1 MSLQEH
7 FIMKRNLTKI
17 KTTCRSLTGENLRV
31 ILLDT
36 DTDVL
41 VVPGVTRGH
50 VLADYRVH
58 KTPEGQ
64 EWKVPLLVSLLQ
76 IRDDTWSVHFDE
88 ETGQFSDDEISEL
101 INNVCTS

>member
-1 MSLQEH
+1 MSLLN
-7 FIMKRNLTKI
+7 FV
-17 KTTCRSLTGENLRV
+17 KTTCRSLTGENLRI
-31 ILLDT
+31 ILL

-101 INNVCTS
+101 MY